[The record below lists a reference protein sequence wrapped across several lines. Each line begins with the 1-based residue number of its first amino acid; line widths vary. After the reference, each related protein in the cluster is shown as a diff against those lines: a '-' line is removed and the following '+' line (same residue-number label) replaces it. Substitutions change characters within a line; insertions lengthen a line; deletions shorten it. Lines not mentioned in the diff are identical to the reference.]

1 MRPPA
6 PPGRVGLVEGNWRT
20 PTPVVRG
27 ATERSTKDP
36 TKTTT
41 MPQHDAALGAARP
54 AIRPFRIEVPEW
66 KARTMTNDPAPI
78 SLAGSTRAAMAV

>member
-1 MRPPA
+1 MRPPE
-6 PPGRVGLVEGNWRT
+6 PSGRVGLVDGNWRT
-20 PTPVVRG
+20 PAPAVRG

-41 MPQHDAALGAARP
+41 MPQRDAALDTATP

-66 KARTMTNDPAPI
+66 EACIMTNDPARI
-78 SLAGSTRAAMAV
+78 SLAGSPRSAMAV